1 MSEFLSIPEDVA
13 CCSIAAAV
21 AEGLNAQPGTA
32 AAAKVIDRLTT
43 SFGPVV
49 QQIIDIIQAGAV
61 NLPAVLQALQAAG
74 VTLPQW
80 ATIVVTI
87 LLAIV
92 KPAA

>member
-1 MSEFLSIPEDVA
+1 MSKFLSLPDNVV
-13 CCSIAAAV
+13 CHSIAAAV
-21 AEGLNAQPGTA
+21 AEGVNAQPDV

-49 QQIIDIIQAGAV
+49 QQIIGIIQSGAV
-61 NLPAVLQALQAAG
+61 NLPAVIQTLQAAG
-74 VTLPQW
+74 VALPSW
-80 ATIVVTI
+80 VPVVATI

>member
-21 AEGLNAQPGTA
+21 AEGLNAEPGV
-32 AAAKVIDRLTT
+32 AAAKVIDRLAT

-61 NLPAVLQALQAAG
+61 NLPAVIQALQAAG
-74 VTLPQW
+74 VTVPQW

-92 KPAA
+92 KPV